1 MALSIYETEITSR
14 GIQKVLNKFT
24 PERAIAEYVWNG
36 FDANA
41 TDIHISIKSSELN
54 IIEKITIQDN
64 GTGID
69 FNTLDTKFKIFMES
83 KKSKKSEDGHRI
95 KGKNGS
101 GRLTFFKLASEA
113 RWDTVYANENKNYE
127 YSIQISVSDLKKYTQ
142 SEKSESKQKTG
153 TIVTLD
159 NITLNDDSE
168 QFEKSLKKYLIAEF
182 SWFLELNKNR
192 KIFINGEELEY
203 NDYIGDKDEWTIT
216 VDKHIF
222 IANYF
227 RWNGKLNDEY
237 SRFYYLNDDGE
248 LVHQETTKLNKK
260 GDNFYHTVIIKNAF
274 YNEILLDD
282 IDDPNLFTTEEEKQ
296 IQKELE
302 NQLNDEL
309 KKKRKPFLHEKA
321 MQWVQKAEDSGT
333 FPKFGSNSWDNARK
347 ESLASLVTE
356 FYEVEPQIFITLTKN
371 QQKVLLALL
380 NLIMDKNGQEDLFT
394 ILEEI
399 VDLEDYDREVFASI
413 LRRTKLKNVIDM
425 SNLIKDRLDTL
436 ENLKQLV
443 FNHELNATERDH
455 LQRFIENHYW
465 IFGEEYRLVCAEE
478 VKFEEALKRYKYILL
493 GINEDEYIEH
503 PDKYKEM
510 DLFITGTEFRN
521 DYPQNI
527 VIEIKN
533 PTTIRKL
540 TDKEFSQIKKYIAV
554 IQSVDEFN
562 SNSSEWTFILVGQDY
577 DATVGMEIKN
587 KRTGLAIE
595 HDNFKLYVKKWSDII
610 NDVTAR
616 LHYLDE
622 KLQLQKKYLIENP
635 SLNTVMNEIQDSNN
649 SAKMPAEIEI
659 PQN

>member
-1 MALSIYETEITSR
+1 MAANIYETEITSR
-14 GIQKVLNKFT
+14 GIKKVLNKFT
-24 PERAIAEYVWNG
+24 PERAIAEYIWNG

-41 TDIHISIKSSELN
+41 TDIHISITSSELN
-54 IIEKITIQDN
+54 IIEKIIIQDN

-101 GRLTFFKLASEA
+101 GRLTFFKLASDA
-113 RWDTVYANENKNYE
+113 RWDTVYTSENKNYE

-142 SEKSESKQKTG
+142 SEKAESKKQTG
-153 TIVTLD
+153 TQVTLD

-203 NDYIGDKDEWTIT
+203 DDYIGDKDEWTIIVNNHT
-216 VDKHIF
+216 F

-227 RWNGKLNDEY
+227 RWNGKLNDEF
-237 SRFYYLNDDGE
+237 SRFYYLNDEGE

-260 GDNFYHTVIIKNAF
+260 GDNFYHTVIIKNSF
-274 YNEILLDD
+274 YNEIQLDD

-302 NQLNDEL
+302 NQLNEEL

-321 MQWVQKAEDSGT
+321 KQWVKKAEESGT

-443 FNHELNATERDH
+443 FNHRLNATERDH

-510 DLFITGTEFRN
+510 DLFITGTEYRN

-533 PTTIRKL
+533 PTTIKKL
-540 TDKEFSQIKKYIAV
+540 TDKEFSQIKKYISV
-554 IQSVDEFN
+554 IRSVDEFN

-577 DATVGMEIKN
+577 DATVEMEIKN
-587 KRTGLAIE
+587 KRSGLAIE
-595 HDNFKLYVKKWSDII
+595 QDNFKLYVKKWSDII

-622 KLQLQKKYLIENP
+622 KLQLQKKKLIENP
-635 SLNTVMNEIQDSNN
+635 TLNTVMEEIQDSNN
-649 SAKMPAEIEI
+649 SAKMTAEII
-659 PQN
+659 I

>member
-1 MALSIYETEITSR
+1 MAANIYETEITSR

-41 TDIHISIKSSELN
+41 TDIHISITSSELN

-101 GRLTFFKLASEA
+101 GRLTFFKLASDA
-113 RWDTVYANENKNYE
+113 RWDTVYANENKHYE
-127 YSIQISVSDLKKYTQ
+127 YSIQISISDLKKYTQ
-142 SEKSESKQKTG
+142 SEKSESKKKTG
-153 TIVTLD
+153 TLVTLE

-203 NDYIGDKDEWTIT
+203 DDYIGDKDEWTIT
-216 VDKHIF
+216 VNNHTF

-227 RWNGKLNDEY
+227 RWNGKLNDEF
-237 SRFYYLNDDGE
+237 SRFYYLNEEGE

-260 GDNFYHTVIIKNAF
+260 GDNFYHTVIIKNSF
-274 YNEILLDD
+274 YNEIQLDD

-302 NQLNDEL
+302 NQLNEEL

-321 MQWVQKAEDSGT
+321 MQWVQKAEESGT
-333 FPKFGSNSWDNARK
+333 FPKFGSNSWDNTRK

-622 KLQLQKKYLIENP
+622 KLQLQEKYLIENP
-635 SLNTVMNEIQDSNN
+635 ALNTVMNEIQDSNN
-649 SAKMPAEIEI
+649 SAKMPSEII
-659 PQN
+659 I

>member
-1 MALSIYETEITSR
+1 MAANIYETEITSR
-14 GIQKVLNKFT
+14 GIQKILNKFT

-41 TDIHISIKSSELN
+41 TDIHISITSSELN

-83 KKSKKSEDGHRI
+83 KKTKKSEDGHRI

-101 GRLTFFKLASEA
+101 GRLTFFKLASDA
-113 RWDTVYANENKNYE
+113 RWDTVYTSKNKNYE
-127 YSIQISVSDLKKYTQ
+127 YSIKISVSDLKKFSQ
-142 SEKSESKQKTG
+142 SEKTESKKQTG
-153 TIVTLD
+153 TLVTLD
-159 NITLNDDSE
+159 NITLNDDSA

-203 NDYIGDKDEWTIT
+203 DDYIGDKDEWTIT
-216 VDKHIF
+216 VNNHTF

-227 RWNGKLNDEY
+227 RWNGKLNDEF
-237 SRFYYLNDDGE
+237 SRFYYLNDEGE

-260 GDNFYHTVIIKNAF
+260 GDNFYHTVIIKNSF
-274 YNEILLDD
+274 YNEIQLDD

-302 NQLNDEL
+302 NQLNEEL

-321 MQWVQKAEDSGT
+321 MQWVQKAEESGT

-510 DLFITGTEFRN
+510 DLFITGTEFKN

-533 PTTIRKL
+533 PTTIKKL

-554 IQSVDEFN
+554 IRSVDEFN

-577 DATVGMEIKN
+577 DATVGMEIKD

-595 HDNFKLYVKKWSDII
+595 QDNFKLYVKKWSDII

-616 LHYLDE
+616 LHYLEE
-622 KLQLQKKYLIENP
+622 KLQLQKKNLIENP
-635 SLNTVMNEIQDSNN
+635 ALNTVMEEIQDSNN
-649 SAKMPAEIEI
+649 SAKMPAEII
-659 PQN
+659 I

>member
-1 MALSIYETEITSR
+1 MAANIYETEITSR

-24 PERAIAEYVWNG
+24 PERAIAEYIWNG

-41 TDIHISIKSSELN
+41 TDIHISITSLELN
-54 IIEKITIQDN
+54 IIEKIIIQDN

-101 GRLTFFKLASEA
+101 GRLTFFKLASDA
-113 RWDTVYANENKNYE
+113 RWDTVYTSENKNYE

-142 SEKSESKQKTG
+142 SEKAESKKQTG
-153 TIVTLD
+153 TQVTLD

-203 NDYIGDKDEWTIT
+203 DDYIGDKDEWTIT
-216 VDKHIF
+216 VNNHTF

-227 RWNGKLNDEY
+227 RWNGKLNDEF
-237 SRFYYLNDDGE
+237 SRFYYLNDEGE

-260 GDNFYHTVIIKNAF
+260 GDNFYHTVIIKNSF
-274 YNEILLDD
+274 YNEIQLDD

-302 NQLNDEL
+302 NQLNEEL

-321 MQWVQKAEDSGT
+321 KQWVQKAEESGT
-333 FPKFGSNSWDNARK
+333 FPKFGSNLWDNARK

-533 PTTIRKL
+533 PTTIKKL
-540 TDKEFSQIKKYIAV
+540 TDKEFSQIKKYISV
-554 IQSVDEFN
+554 IRSVDEFN

-577 DATVGMEIKN
+577 DATVEMEIKN
-587 KRTGLAIE
+587 KRSGLAIE
-595 HDNFKLYVKKWSDII
+595 QDNFKLYVKKWSDII

-622 KLQLQKKYLIENP
+622 KLQLQKKNLIENP
-635 SLNTVMNEIQDSNN
+635 TLNTVMEEIQDSNN
-649 SAKMPAEIEI
+649 SAKMPAEII
-659 PQN
+659 I

>member
-321 MQWVQKAEDSGT
+321 MQWVQKAEESGT